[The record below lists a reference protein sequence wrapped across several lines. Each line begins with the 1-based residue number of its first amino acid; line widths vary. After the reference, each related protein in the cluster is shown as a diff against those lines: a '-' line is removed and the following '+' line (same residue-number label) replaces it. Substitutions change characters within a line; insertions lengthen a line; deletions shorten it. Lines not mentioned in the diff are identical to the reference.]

1 MESTAPPAAVRARLD
16 EARRWLAEIAAPGPE
31 RALPGWHAGCARAVE
46 AALRGTPPAPRPE
59 GFVGRPSSVSAPAWH
74 LAGLASALAS
84 AAADPAS
91 RERARWH
98 ARWLEHLLAPG
109 DPAALPRVSVV
120 IPVHDA
126 ALLVVEAVASALAQT
141 HPSVEVIVVDD
152 GSRDD
157 PAAALARLADSGDRL
172 RVLRQEN
179 RGAAAARNRGVAAA
193 RGELVQFLDADDA
206 LDPDA
211 VERKLAAFRAVPEA
225 ELCASRYRATGGD
238 PPPGKRHGP
247 PFGDAWC
254 PTRDLLAAWVRRY
267 PFHTSTVLVPRFVL
281 AEAGPWDEGLEQGE
295 DARYWLALALR
306 GTRVVAIDAPLAT
319 RRFRAG
325 SLSSSESPLGPIIYL
340 GALVELLARPAH
352 WRHVG
357 ALLARLAGRGRWAVI
372 ESSDDPRLA
381 ALRAALLERVA
392 SLGRERR
399 DGLSGRMPLAMI
411 SAGVPRGD
419 GAPADFRAQLARA
432 LREALA
438 GAPRADGRDREF
450 WLEDPLA
457 AAPENAAALAAL
469 PWAARLAWRVGRLRR
484 RAEGRWQA
492 LRSGRRA

>member
-1 MESTAPPAAVRARLD
+1 MEPAAPSADEPVRLD
-16 EARRWLAEIAAPGPE
+16 EARRWLAEIADAAPE
-31 RALPGWHAGCARAVE
+31 RALPGWDDTCARAAG
-46 AALRGTPPAPRPE
+46 AALRGLPPAPRPE

-98 ARWLEHLLAPG
+98 ARWLAHLLAPDAPSG
-109 DPAALPRVSVV
+109 LPLVSVV

-126 ALLVVEAVASALAQT
+126 AELVVGAVASALAQT
-141 HPSVEVIVVDD
+141 HPRVEVIVVDD

-157 PAAALARLADSGDRL
+157 PAAALARFASAGDRL

-206 LDPDA
+206 LDPVA

-225 ELCASRYRATGGD
+225 ELCASRYRAAGGD

-247 PFGDAWC
+247 PFGDVWC
-254 PTRDLLAAWVRRY
+254 PTRDLLATWVRRY

-281 AEAGPWDEGLEQGE
+281 TEAGPWDEKLEQGE

-325 SLSSSESPLGPIIYL
+325 SLSSHESPLGPIIYL
-340 GALVELLARPAH
+340 GALVELLDRPAH

-372 ESSDDPRLA
+372 ETSGDPRLA
-381 ALRAALLERVA
+381 ALHAALLERVA

-399 DGLSGRMPLAMI
+399 EGLSGRMPLALLA
-411 SAGVPRGD
+411 AGVPRGD
-419 GAPADFRAQLARA
+419 GAPETFRARLARA
-432 LREALA
+432 VRDALA
-438 GAPRADGRDREF
+438 AAPRAGERDRAY
-450 WLEDPLA
+450 WLEDALA
-457 AAPENAAALAAL
+457 AAPENAASRAAF
-469 PWAARLAWRVGRLRR
+469 PFATRAAWHAARLRR
-484 RAEGRWQA
+484 RVEARWRE
-492 LRSGRRA
+492 LRAGRRA